1 MQSKLTWLETI
12 KVKMGLRIIISITKV
27 TRINTRNADKIE
39 LDGEEFDEE
48 EAFAYLN
55 SNISKDGGYVQDI
68 QVRIGKATVL
78 R

>member
-1 MQSKLTWLETI
+1 M
-12 KVKMGLRIIISITKV
+12 
-27 TRINTRNADKIE
+27 RINTRNADKIE

-48 EAFAYLN
+48 EAFAYLD

-68 QVRIGKATVL
+68 QVRIGKATTVL